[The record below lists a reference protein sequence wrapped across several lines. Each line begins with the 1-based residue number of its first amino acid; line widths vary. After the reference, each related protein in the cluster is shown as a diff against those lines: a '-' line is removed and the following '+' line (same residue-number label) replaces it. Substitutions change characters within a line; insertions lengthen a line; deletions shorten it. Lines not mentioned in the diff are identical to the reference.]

1 MKETGASK
9 ETTAD
14 SEVVFDSGN
23 EQGIVK
29 IHENVIVSVV
39 REATISVDGVI
50 RLSGNSLVDNI
61 AEIVGSRKIQDRS
74 IKVNLD
80 GPQAEI
86 EVEVTIAYGSHIP
99 TVAAGIQAK
108 VKEDIE
114 AITGMSVGKVDVVIQ
129 GLDHYPKTIE
139 KESKEG

>member
-1 MKETGASK
+1 MKEAEASK
-9 ETTAD
+9 ATTTE

-23 EQGIVK
+23 DQGIVK

-50 RLSGNSLVDNI
+50 RLSGSSLVDNI

-74 IKVNLD
+74 IKVNLE

-99 TVAAGIQAK
+99 TVAAGVQAK
-108 VKEDIE
+108 VKEDVE
-114 AITGMSVGKVDVVIQ
+114 AITGMAVGKVDVVIQ
-129 GLDHYPKTIE
+129 GLDHYPQATE
-139 KESKEG
+139 KEETEG